1 MINEYTT
8 KKYKTTDH
16 SAFGGVIYEM
26 DFETNFRPDMKNK
39 GSVIASS
46 IISAWKFDNYCR
58 NILLNRRKEKNIW
71 KT

>member
-1 MINEYTT
+1 MIDEYTT
-8 KKYKTTDH
+8 KKYKKTDH